1 MKSYA
6 FPGNINQEI
15 LQLGSLQIP
24 YMRTAEFSAINKD
37 SEKILLELIGCKEG
51 KTIIYTASGTG
62 AMAAVVENYVTTK
75 QKAFVVAGGTF
86 GYRWAELCAYY
97 NCNYTLYKVPFGKDI
112 NYTNLEE
119 QICKERP
126 DVFLCQHHET
136 SSGALFDIEK
146 ISRICQK
153 YNISL
158 VVDAISSFLA
168 EPLNMDKLKID
179 ICLTS
184 SQKGLNIPPG
194 LSIIFLSSSL
204 KEYPFAKKGYYF
216 EFENNLK
223 NMERGQT
230 PFSPA
235 TTIYLQLNKRIH
247 QILDYGLENVIS
259 DVQSRASY
267 FRKLCKKYD
276 WKILAEVPSSAITG
290 FYVSHNGTKI
300 IRDLIEKYNIF
311 IMPSG
316 EENFFKVSH
325 MGIQSFY
332 DLDELALYIHQI
344 EHSK

>member
-1 MKSYA
+1 
-6 FPGNINQEI
+6 
-15 LQLGSLQIP
+15 
-24 YMRTAEFSAINKD
+24 
-37 SEKILLELIGCKEG
+37 
-51 KTIIYTASGTG
+51 
-62 AMAAVVENYVTTK
+62 
-75 QKAFVVAGGTF
+75 
-86 GYRWAELCAYY
+86 
-97 NCNYTLYKVPFGKDI
+97 
-112 NYTNLEE
+112 
-119 QICKERP
+119 
-126 DVFLCQHHET
+126 
-136 SSGALFDIEK
+136 
-146 ISRICQK
+146 
-153 YNISL
+153 
-158 VVDAISSFLA
+158 
-168 EPLNMDKLKID
+168 
-179 ICLTS
+179 
-184 SQKGLNIPPG
+184 
-194 LSIIFLSSSL
+194 
-204 KEYPFAKKGYYF
+204 
-216 EFENNLK
+216 
-223 NMERGQT
+223 MERGQP

-316 EENFFKVSH
+316 EENFFRVSH